1 MRRWTAE
8 EKTALV
14 QQYVA
19 LPHGT
24 KAAWLLE
31 QGVSRHQIMTWRKAF
46 YFGDLERDLVPRD
59 TSHMTVADG
68 ARLARVEQELAA
80 ERTARAREAQTHAEQ
95 VARLEASNEALG
107 KAIGLL
113 HQMSEQEPAVNQP
126 TNDPSDSSTPRTT
139 SSDS

>member
-46 YFGDLERDLVPRD
+46 HFGDLERDLVPRD

-80 ERTARAREAQTHAEQ
+80 ERAARAREAQTHAEQ

-113 HQMSEQEPAVNQP
+113 HELNAPQEP
-126 TNDPSDSSTPRTT
+126 TPE
-139 SSDS
+139 S

>member
-31 QGVSRHQIMTWRKAF
+31 QGVKRPGFRS
-46 YFGDLERDLVPRD
+46 
-59 TSHMTVADG
+59 
-68 ARLARVEQELAA
+68 
-80 ERTARAREAQTHAEQ
+80 
-95 VARLEASNEALG
+95 AL
-107 KAIGLL
+107 
-113 HQMSEQEPAVNQP
+113 MW
-126 TNDPSDSSTPRTT
+126 
-139 SSDS
+139 

>member
-46 YFGDLERDLVPRD
+46 YFGDLER
-59 TSHMTVADG
+59 G
-68 ARLARVEQELAA
+68 AFAPDRGHGV
-80 ERTARAREAQTHAEQ
+80 
-95 VARLEASNEALG
+95 G
-107 KAIGLL
+107 
-113 HQMSEQEPAVNQP
+113 
-126 TNDPSDSSTPRTT
+126 
-139 SSDS
+139 

>member
-80 ERTARAREAQTHAEQ
+80 ERAAARGRRRRMLS
-95 VARLEASNEALG
+95 RLRG
-107 KAIGLL
+107 WR
-113 HQMSEQEPAVNQP
+113 H
-126 TNDPSDSSTPRTT
+126 RTRRWEKLSGSCT
-139 SSDS
+139 S

>member
-80 ERTARAREAQTHAEQ
+80 ERAARAREAQTHAEQ

-113 HQMSEQEPAVNQP
+113 QHWHAHEPDTPP
-126 TNDPSDSSTPRTT
+126 TTPPERSSQPRTT
-139 SSDS
+139 SSET